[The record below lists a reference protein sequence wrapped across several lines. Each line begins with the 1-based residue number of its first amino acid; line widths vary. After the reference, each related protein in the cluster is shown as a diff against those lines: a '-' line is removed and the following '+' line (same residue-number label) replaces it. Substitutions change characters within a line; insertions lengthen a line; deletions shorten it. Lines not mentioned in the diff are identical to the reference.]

1 MPKKEANTFLHRY
14 LKHSSLKYYLNFL
27 SRVKKALITLYKE
40 DNPEMLEEIEQANI
54 ECWEK
59 AIILKNFYNVFTKI
73 EQKRIE
79 KHYLKTTEE
88 WEPLLSQKSITID
101 FLKAQYKDVL
111 ELMEQNKKPFE
122 QNIITF
128 PFLIL
133 PKPINTYGEL
143 LVFPLQNCNKNI
155 ILDSQYSKSLVK
167 HMTELVQYKV
177 FQKVEI
183 VTSAGVFIIYEP
195 NIDLVSYSLQLF
207 YNRKDHSQNY
217 PIRDFNVQTIDF
229 VHYTDLGYTSDSKT
243 FSNLFYYLNTKLPKK
258 IKNFNSKSTKYRY
271 RKQQQKNEL
280 SNPPN

>member
-14 LKHSSLKYYLNFL
+14 LKSSSLKYYLYFL
-27 SRVKKALITLYKE
+27 SKLKKALLTLHK
-40 DNPEMLEEIEQANI
+40 DDPLILEEIEQANI
-54 ECWEK
+54 ESWEK
-59 AIILKNFYNVFTKI
+59 AIIIKNFYNIFTKI

-79 KHYLKTTEE
+79 QHLIKNTKE
-88 WEPLLSQKSITID
+88 WEPLLSQKAITID
-101 FLKAQYKDVL
+101 FLKAQYNDVS
-111 ELMEQNKKPFE
+111 EIMEQNKKQFE
-122 QNIITF
+122 QNIIAF

-195 NIDLVSYSLQLF
+195 NIDLVSHSLQLF

-243 FSNLFYYLNTKLPKK
+243 FSNLFYYLNAKLPKQ